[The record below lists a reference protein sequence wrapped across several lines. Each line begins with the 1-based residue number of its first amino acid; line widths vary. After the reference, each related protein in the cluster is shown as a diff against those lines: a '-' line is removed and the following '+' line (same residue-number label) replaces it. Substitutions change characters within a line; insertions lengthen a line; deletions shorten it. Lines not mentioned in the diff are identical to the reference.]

1 MQTYLE
7 TERLRLRQFTPD
19 DGDNLVELDSDP
31 LVRRFLDMPD
41 APTFEDAQQTLARF
55 RDWYARGEM
64 YGYWALE
71 EKASGAFIGWFHFRP
86 FRPKPEEIE
95 LGYRLKQAYWNRGY
109 ATEMSR
115 ALLRKGFE
123 EANLPRIVAI
133 TLADNLASQRV
144 MQKIGMTL
152 EERYL
157 YDDRLPAVKFGINR
171 ADSATL

>member
-1 MQTYLE
+1 MTTYLE

-19 DGDNLVELDSDP
+19 DVDNLVELDSDP

-41 APTFEDAQQTLARF
+41 APTYEDAQQTLARF
-55 RDWYARGEM
+55 MDWYTRGDM
-64 YGYWALE
+64 YGYWAAE
-71 EKASGAFIGWFHFRP
+71 EKETGAFIGWFHFRP
-86 FRPKPEEIE
+86 HRPKPEEIE
-95 LGYRLKQAYWNRGY
+95 VGYRLKQAYWNRGY
-109 ATEMSR
+109 ATEMSQ

-157 YDDRLPAVKFGINR
+157 YDARLPAVKFGINR

>member
-1 MQTYLE
+1 MKIYLE
-7 TERLRLRQFTPD
+7 TERLRLRQFTPHD
-19 DGDNLVELDSDP
+19 VDNLVVLDSDP

-41 APTFEDAQQTLARF
+41 APTVEGAQQTLARF
-55 RDWYARGEM
+55 REWYTRGDL

-71 EKASGAFIGWFHFRP
+71 EKATGAFIGWFHFRP

-95 LGYRLKQAYWNRGY
+95 VGYRLKQAYWNRGY

-123 EANLPRIVAI
+123 EANLPRIVAV
-133 TLADNLASQRV
+133 TLAANLASQRV

-157 YDDRLPAVKFGINR
+157 HDGRLPAVKFGINR